1 MRFKN
6 THIDLNSTKPR
17 NLFITI
23 TPAMTQQKKKLES
36 LDRSNFAIKSIKKKM
51 SVNKLLIKILN
62 AINAMINLVS
72 KFPCGFGILPNR
84 LWGFSI
90 LNFKSH
96 FKSQERCK
104 KMHLWSNIFSLWHLV
119 FLLHAISAELFQ
131 ILY

>member
-62 AINAMINLVS
+62 AINTMINLVS

-84 LWGFSI
+84 L
-90 LNFKSH
+90 
-96 FKSQERCK
+96 
-104 KMHLWSNIFSLWHLV
+104 
-119 FLLHAISAELFQ
+119 
-131 ILY
+131 